1 MNRFGVREICDVVFK
16 PLTSVDIGNQHF
28 DAYQPVLYIDTAK
41 TSSLEGAATTVYAQG
56 GKGNPRLIGWDGEK
70 TLTFTLEDALMSP
83 ISFSILSGA
92 GVVKGRDADV
102 DNKIDAEKIYV
113 HTNYDMVAEKM
124 GENIVVKLSD
134 EDRNGATL
142 VVSKEAPIYPMTLDS
157 AGAQAEYLSAVT
169 DAQVKLVSEDGAS
182 LEDLDE
188 DTHLANGEIVADG
201 RTIAFVLASDVPG
214 DPRQDEP
221 VKVGDTVRID
231 CYEVHTEG
239 AYEMQID
246 AETFAGYY
254 YIEASTLFRDE
265 ETGNDL
271 PAEFVIPRGKIQS
284 NFTFTMANS
293 GDPSTFTFTID
304 CFPAFTK
311 FNRKKKVMA
320 VLQVLDQEA
329 SGHNY
334 RTKGVMGH
342 EGRTEDADV
351 DKWYTK
357 SIFENDAAEGDDEQ
371 GFNQAGS
378 VEAVSAL
385 STGEFAGKQLS
396 ELMMDGNATLEGDT
410 IKVTGTIN
418 NVPDWDEAFSAESGD
433 QTGYYVPVMLTGTK
447 GQAVKMKTLATEST
461 DKINVFGETGD
472 TDTTMGLILAFS
484 EEVKTREMRVY
495 ESKEAAEGDTENTK
509 GKVYTVNCGGCTF
522 APGA

>member
-92 GVVKGRDADV
+92 GVVKGRDADE
-102 DNKIDAEKIYV
+102 DNQINAEKIYV

-182 LEDLDE
+182 LEDLNE
-188 DTHLANGEIVADG
+188 KTHLPNGEIVADG

-311 FNRKKKVMA
+311 FNRKKKLMA

-351 DKWYTK
+351 DDWYAK
-357 SIFENDAAEGDDEQ
+357 SIFESATAEDGEQ
-371 GFNQAGS
+371 DFNQAGS

-396 ELMMDGNATLEGDT
+396 ELMADGNATLEGDT

-418 NVPDWDEAFSAESGD
+418 HVPDWDQAFTGAD
-433 QTGYYVPVMLTGTK
+433 QTDYYVPVSLTGTK
-447 GQAVKMKTLATEST
+447 GQAIKMTTLAGPA
-461 DKINVFGETGD
+461 KINVFGETGD
-472 TDTTMGLILAFS
+472 TDTTMNLILAFS
-484 EEVKTREMRVY
+484 NEVKTREMRVY
-495 ESKEAAEGDTENTK
+495 ESKTAAEGDAENTK
-509 GKVYTVNCGGCTF
+509 GKVYTVNCEEATF
-522 APGA
+522 APGV